1 MCKLDKKNMSY
12 QNKAQTERELLGSWE
27 RIPSFTKKQVC
38 KAGVEA
44 GSEPEWS
51 ASDWAEMTGAG
62 TCRENR
68 RNKEERIEVQRLLK
82 KSSILV
88 KNEKQSWQNIVSKWR
103 TEKWC
108 FHQKGMI
115 VEDYGRE
122 RIYFT
127 EQQSQCSSNSS

>member
-1 MCKLDKKNMSY
+1 MYKLDKKNMSH
-12 QNKAQTERELLGSWE
+12 QNKAQTERELLESWE

-51 ASDWAEMTGAG
+51 ASDRTEMTGAG

-82 KSSILV
+82 KSSVLV
-88 KNEKQSWQNIVSKWR
+88 KNEKQGWQNIVNGELKNDVFIRR
-103 TEKWC
+103 TWLLRIM
-108 FHQKGMI
+108 KGNDIFYWI
-115 VEDYGRE
+115 V
-122 RIYFT
+122 IT
-127 EQQSQCSSNSS
+127 V